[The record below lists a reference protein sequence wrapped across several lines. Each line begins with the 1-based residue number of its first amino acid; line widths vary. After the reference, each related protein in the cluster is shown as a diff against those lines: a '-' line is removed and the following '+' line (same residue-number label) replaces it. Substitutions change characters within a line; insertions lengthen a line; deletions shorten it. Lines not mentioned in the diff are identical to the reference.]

1 MGIMENAIAEIKTEE
16 EEIQP
21 IAEDEF
27 KFPLEPRF
35 YDFFY
40 ITKAG
45 LEENAIA
52 KTMETV
58 RNSILEQKG
67 IIIGEK
73 SPQNSRLAY
82 KINKVSEGGRG
93 WFKFMIKP
101 EEIAGLKKCLE
112 KIEEITR
119 FSLSKIP
126 KESTKIPKKR
136 MLRKPTPTDDK
147 RMEKK
152 EEVKE
157 EELNK
162 KLEEILG

>member
-45 LEENAIA
+45 LEENAVA

-67 IIIGEK
+67 IIIGDT
-73 SPQNSRLAY
+73 SPQNSRL
-82 KINKVSEGGRG
+82 V
-93 WFKFMIKP
+93 
-101 EEIAGLKKCLE
+101 
-112 KIEEITR
+112 
-119 FSLSKIP
+119 SKIP

>member
-1 MGIMENAIAEIKTEE
+1 MENAIAEINTE

-27 KFPLEPRF
+27 KLPLEPRF
-35 YDFFY
+35 YEFFY
-40 ITKAG
+40 IIKAG
-45 LEENAIA
+45 LEENAVI
-52 KTMETV
+52 KTLETV
-58 RNSILEQKG
+58 RNLILEQKG

-73 SPQNSRLAY
+73 PPQISRLAY
-82 KINKVSEGGRG
+82 KINKITEGGRG

-101 EEIAGLKKCLE
+101 EETAGLKERFK

-126 KESTKIPKKR
+126 KESSKISKKR
-136 MLRKPTPTDDK
+136 IIRKPAPTEK
-147 RMEKK
+147 RTEKK

-157 EELNK
+157 EELDK